1 MCGIFFFLFFLVLS
15 SPPHQLKKKS
25 LEFSVNGGRI
35 GKAIAMWVGEL
46 LQNEDTQGRG
56 VRVALCIPRS
66 PVRTEGLLSRPRMES
81 LVLILVA
88 PD

>member
-1 MCGIFFFLFFLVLS
+1 MS
-15 SPPHQLKKKS
+15 EK
-25 LEFSVNGGRI
+25 E
-35 GKAIAMWVGEL
+35 
-46 LQNEDTQGRG
+46 EDTQGRG